1 MRALYLVSLCLI
13 LISINNVNAQS
24 KSTIDLSVLEGSWK
38 IDMSPED
45 KTDANF
51 ANMKISEVSNSGFEG
66 YFYKD
71 GFDIRSGRINT
82 QLGIIYGALIS
93 GDGTGEY
100 NTAFYYKDGLLY
112 GTTHSVNR
120 DFLAVWIATK
130 EN

>member
-1 MRALYLVSLCLI
+1 MRAFYIVSLCLI
-13 LISINNVNAQS
+13 LISISNVNAQS
-24 KSTIDLSVLEGSWK
+24 EPDIDISVLKGSWK

-51 ANMKISEVSNSGFEG
+51 ANMKISEVSNSGFKG
-66 YFYKD
+66 YFYKE
-71 GFDIRSGRINT
+71 GFEIRSGMINT
-82 QLGIIYGALIS
+82 QLGIVYGALIS

>member
-1 MRALYLVSLCLI
+1 MRAVYLVSLCLI
-13 LISINNVNAQS
+13 LISISNVNAQS
-24 KSTIDLSVLEGSWK
+24 ESAIDLNVLKGSWK

-51 ANMKISEVSNSGFEG
+51 ANMEISEINGTGFEG
-66 YFYKD
+66 YFYRD
-71 GFDIRSGRINT
+71 GVKIRSARINT

-120 DFLAVWIATK
+120 DFLAVWIAAK
-130 EN
+130 ED

>member
-1 MRALYLVSLCLI
+1 MKELYLISLCLI
-13 LISINNVNAQS
+13 LISIRNINAQS
-24 KSTIDLSVLEGSWK
+24 ESDIDINVLKGSWK

-45 KTDANF
+45 KNDANF
-51 ANMKISEVSNSGFEG
+51 ANMEISEVSGKGFKG
-66 YFYKD
+66 YFYRD
-71 GFDIRSGRINT
+71 GVKIRSGRINT

-93 GDGTGEY
+93 GDDTGEY
-100 NTAFYYKDGLLY
+100 NTAFYYRDGLLY

>member
-1 MRALYLVSLCLI
+1 MRALYLVCLCLI
-13 LISINNVNAQS
+13 MISINSAKGQS
-24 KSTIDLSVLEGSWK
+24 GPAIDVSVLKGNWK

-51 ANMKISEVSNSGFEG
+51 ANMKISEVSNTGFEG

-71 GFDIRSGRINT
+71 GFEIRSGRINT

-100 NTAFYYKDGLLY
+100 NTAFYYRDGLLY